1 MCKDL
6 FAKATKLE
14 MTSQSSARSIR
25 VVVIEDNAA
34 DVYLIREAL
43 KQEFAD
49 IELEIFDNGAAV
61 SKLVDRL
68 THGCSQLPDI
78 ILLDLNLPR
87 CDGKEVLRMLRQMP
101 GRQMVPVIIVTSSN
115 SPKDRDDCLCLGA
128 AYYFRKPSD
137 LSEFMKIST
146 VIRNIVQPT

>member
-1 MCKDL
+1 
-6 FAKATKLE
+6 

-43 KQEFAD
+43 KREFAGV
-49 IELEIFDNGAAV
+49 ELEVFDNGAAV
-61 SKLVDRL
+61 SKLVNRL
-68 THGCSQLPDI
+68 TDGCSQPPDI

-87 CDGKEVLRMLRQMP
+87 CDGKEVLHMLRQIP
-101 GRQMVPVIIVTSSN
+101 GRQIVPVIIITSSN
-115 SPKDRDDCLCLGA
+115 SPKDRDDCLSLEA

-146 VIRNIVQPT
+146 VIRNIVQPA